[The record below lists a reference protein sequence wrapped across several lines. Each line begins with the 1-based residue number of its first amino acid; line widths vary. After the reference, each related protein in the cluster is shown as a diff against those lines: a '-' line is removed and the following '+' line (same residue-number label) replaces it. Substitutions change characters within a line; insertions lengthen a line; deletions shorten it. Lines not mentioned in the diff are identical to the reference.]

1 MDRTIFPNILTLVF
15 AVFVVIVMWLY
26 LPRGR
31 QLWLAVMILLVS
43 VIVLNVWFK
52 I

>member
-1 MDRTIFPNILTLVF
+1 MDRIIFPNILTLVF
-15 AVFVVIVMWLY
+15 AVFAVIVMWLY

-31 QLWLAVMILLVS
+31 QLWLAVMFLMVS
-43 VIVLNVWFK
+43 AIVLNVWFK